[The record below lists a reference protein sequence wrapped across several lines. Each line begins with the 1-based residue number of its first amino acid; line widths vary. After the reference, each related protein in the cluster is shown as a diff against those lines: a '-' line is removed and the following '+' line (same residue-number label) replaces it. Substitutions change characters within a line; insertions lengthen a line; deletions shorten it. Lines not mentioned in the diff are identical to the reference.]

1 MHDDSVYAED
11 SRARKRGRE
20 VRAIGSCCLIHCPSQ
35 QADSGLFLRERC
47 YCSAHSGQRPQTQPS
62 HVNCKQLTRDCYD
75 GTLILSPNVTQGTEI
90 DTPNCYTASQ
100 AIDNLHRGDVVA
112 SVSTTRFSCT
122 AYNSCN
128 GCVKQPLLGVS
139 PTHQCPPWHP
149 DLQ

>member
-1 MHDDSVYAED
+1 MHDDSVYALD
-11 SRARKRGRE
+11 SRARKRCRE

-75 GTLILSPNVTQGTEI
+75 GTLILSPIVTQGTEI

-112 SVSTTRFSCT
+112 SVSAIWSRAPHSVR
-122 AYNSCN
+122 ADAL
-128 GCVKQPLLGVS
+128 QPLLGVS